1 MNREFLL
8 ELVALLEKHNA
19 NIGFRCS
26 DCSDTHGI
34 NDERI
39 EATFGDNTSIIL
51 AAGWAV
57 DSKDIFEALSMNE
70 AQWKTHCK
78 HLTE

>member
-8 ELVALLEKHNA
+8 ELAALLEKYGA
-19 NIGFRCS
+19 SIGFGCGEG
-26 DCSDTHGI
+26 SDTHGLY
-34 NDERI
+34 DERI
-39 EATFGDNTSIIL
+39 GVSFGDNTEVVL
-51 AAGWAV
+51 AEGWCV

-78 HLTE
+78 KLTE